1 MSATKYWAAFTL
13 GIAAGTAVALLYAPQ
28 TGAKTRK
35 QLKKN
40 WEDAGDYVSDYA
52 DDVSDKAQKIYKR
65 GRSAVDDVVSQASKV
80 GRKVADFG

>member
-28 TGAKTRK
+28 TGVKTRK

-40 WEDAGDYVSDYA
+40 WDDAGDYVRDYA
-52 DDVSDKAQKIYKR
+52 DDVSEQAGKAYKR
-65 GRSAVDDVVSQASKV
+65 GRSAVDEIAKHATKVS
-80 GRKVADFG
+80 RKVADLG

>member
-40 WEDAGDYVSDYA
+40 WDDAGDYVRDYA
-52 DDVSDKAQKIYKR
+52 DDVSEQAGKAYKR
-65 GRSAVDDVVSQASKV
+65 GRSAVDEIAKHASKV
-80 GRKVADFG
+80 SRKVADLG